1 QPHFLLKIAAVT
13 SSVLLVGGFIAY
25 RAGAFDRLMGSG
37 TTDPAP
43 AAMGGSKSKVL
54 ITEPAPADTP
64 EKQPSAPATQLS
76 EEEKRRMLMDSSK
89 SIILSDS
96 VSRTPSTTNPTA
108 GQQPPSDT
116 KQSPP
121 TIMPSSKSAFPLIPV
136 PSAPAAPSPNQPDLP
151 PPSR

>member
-1 QPHFLLKIAAVT
+1 MRQPHFLLKIAAVT

-54 ITEPAPADTP
+54 ITEPKPADTA
-64 EKQPSAPATQLS
+64 EKQPTVAPVQLS
-76 EEEKRRMLMDSSK
+76 EEEKRRMLMYSSK

-96 VSRTPSTTNPTA
+96 VHRTPVDRVPNTT
-108 GQQPPSDT
+108 QQPPPDT
-116 KQSPP
+116 KPP
-121 TIMPSSKSAFPLIPV
+121 SIMPSSKSAFPLIPV
-136 PSAPAAPSPNQPDLP
+136 PSVPPSPSPDQPNLP